1 MGRPNCFEGEAA
13 GVSCT
18 TVLTGLRAT
27 GGDRQMRLAWDRP
40 PNDGGMTRHEYRYKT
55 TGDYPS
61 AWTAIPN
68 SAAAGEHT
76 VGGLDSGTEYAFQVR
91 VVGGVIASDPGEAT
105 ATTNGLAN
113 DAPEITTTSP
123 VEAEENTTGVATLA
137 AIDRDS
143 DDLIAWTPAGGAD
156 AAQFNLTPAGVL
168 TFAAAPDYE
177 NPTDVASTTPANA
190 AANNEYLVIVRASDG
205 TASTDLTL
213 VVQVTDAS
221 EQPAKPARPTVS
233 PTAGET
239 TSLDVSWTAPDLN
252 GGPDIIGYDVQYRQ
266 GDDGAGTDWPHG
278 GTGTST
284 AITGLTANTGY
295 QVRVRAKNGELDSD
309 WSDPSHLSG
318 TSPPPPTSNSA
329 PTFSGGARTRSV
341 PENSEAGT
349 AVGNPVTAT
358 DADGD
363 TLTYTLAG
371 EDAASFDIGAATG
384 QIGTRSGV
392 SYNHEAQPS
401 HSVTVRASDGAASAA
416 VAVTISVTDLDE
428 QPAKPARPAA
438 SPTAGETTSLDVSW
452 TAPDLNG
459 GPDITGYELQYR
471 QGDGGAWT
479 DWTHGGAATSTRI
492 TGLTAD
498 TDYQVRV
505 RALNGETPSDW
516 SEPASAVTATAAPAL
531 PGLGL
536 AVAALLLS
544 ALAAGLLRWRRP
556 ALDAP

>member
-190 AANNEYLVIVRASDG
+190 AANNEYLVIV
-205 TASTDLTL
+205 
-213 VVQVTDAS
+213 
-221 EQPAKPARPTVS
+221 
-233 PTAGET
+233 
-239 TSLDVSWTAPDLN
+239 
-252 GGPDIIGYDVQYRQ
+252 
-266 GDDGAGTDWPHG
+266 
-278 GTGTST
+278 
-284 AITGLTANTGY
+284 
-295 QVRVRAKNGELDSD
+295 
-309 WSDPSHLSG
+309 
-318 TSPPPPTSNSA
+318 
-329 PTFSGGARTRSV
+329 
-341 PENSEAGT
+341 
-349 AVGNPVTAT
+349 
-358 DADGD
+358 
-363 TLTYTLAG
+363 
-371 EDAASFDIGAATG
+371 
-384 QIGTRSGV
+384 
-392 SYNHEAQPS
+392 
-401 HSVTVRASDGAASAA
+401 
-416 VAVTISVTDLDE
+416 
-428 QPAKPARPAA
+428 
-438 SPTAGETTSLDVSW
+438 
-452 TAPDLNG
+452 
-459 GPDITGYELQYR
+459 
-471 QGDGGAWT
+471 
-479 DWTHGGAATSTRI
+479 
-492 TGLTAD
+492 
-498 TDYQVRV
+498 
-505 RALNGETPSDW
+505 
-516 SEPASAVTATAAPAL
+516 
-531 PGLGL
+531 
-536 AVAALLLS
+536 
-544 ALAAGLLRWRRP
+544 
-556 ALDAP
+556 